1 MNNDIFV
8 INLDKSTERLA
19 TSAQR
24 LNEVQVPFSRVSAIY
39 GADLSAEEKAQ
50 HYSKALNK
58 ELFYRELNDGEIG
71 VYLSHRKV
79 WQEIVD
85 RELEYG
91 IIFEDDFIL
100 QDDIN
105 KAIKNLDAIPFAWD
119 YIKLAG
125 YYSRKRKQTIIYKQ
139 KIIDMDL
146 IAHSK
151 VITGASATA
160 VSYQA
165 AKKLLVT
172 TSQFGRPL
180 DTDLQH
186 WWEKGI
192 HIFCLLPYISAPDEN
207 IQSEIDNTGA
217 SGRKNK
223 NRFFKRQYIQIKKFF
238 INKYHTKLFL
248 KKYNDLKIK

>member
-1 MNNDIFV
+1 MNSDIFI

-19 TSAQR
+19 TSTKR
-24 LNEVQVPFSRVSAIY
+24 LEEAGVSFSRIKAVF
-39 GADLSAEEKAQ
+39 GADLSEAEKTQ
-50 HYSKALNK
+50 HYDAKLNR

-71 VYLSHRKV
+71 AYLSHRKA
-79 WQEIVD
+79 WQTIVD
-85 RELEYG
+85 RQLDYA

-100 QDDIN
+100 QEDI
-105 KAIKNLDAIPFAWD
+105 KRAKQNLDAISFDWD

-125 YYSRKRKQTIIYKQ
+125 YYSRKRKQTVIFKQ

-160 VSYQA
+160 VSYNA
-165 AKKLLVT
+165 AIKLLAST
-172 TSQFGRPL
+172 DKFGRPL

-192 HIFCLLPYISAPDEN
+192 HIFCLLPYISAPDEE
-207 IQSEIDNTGA
+207 ILSEIDNTGKT
-217 SGRKNK
+217 SRKK
-223 NRFFKRQYIQIKKFF
+223 NNRVLKRQYIQIKKFF
-238 INKYHTKLFL
+238 LNRHHNAAFL
-248 KKYNDLKIK
+248 AKYNNTDS